1 MERHLITLKANG
13 ETYTI
18 EIESR
23 ETLLRLLRERLDLT
37 GAKEGCG
44 HGECGVCIVLVNGK
58 TMKGCLIPAVAVQD
72 RVIFND

>member
-1 MERHLITLKANG
+1 MERHLITLMANG

-23 ETLLRLLRERLDLT
+23 ETLLRLSRERLDLT

-44 HGECGVCIVLVNGK
+44 HAECGVCIVLVNGK
-58 TMKGCLIPAVAVQD
+58 TTKGCLIPAVAVQD
-72 RVIFND
+72 QVIFND